1 MNYEVIIKSGAEL
14 DLLEIAKWYES
25 KGEGLGRRFLM
36 DFETKLDV
44 IQKNPYLYQVKYEVV
59 RLGFLKHFP
68 VAVHFTIEEEN
79 IFVHAVLG
87 TRRNPKIW
95 EDG

>member
-1 MNYEVIIKSGAEL
+1 MNYKIIIKSGAEL

-25 KGEGLGRRFLM
+25 KSEGLGRRFLL
-36 DFETKLDV
+36 DFESKLEV
-44 IQKNPYLYQVKYEVV
+44 IQKNPYLYQVKYKTV
-59 RLGFLKHFP
+59 RLGFLKRFP
-68 VAVHFTIEEEN
+68 AAVHFTIEEET

-95 EDG
+95 EGG

>member
-1 MNYEVIIKSGAEL
+1 MSHIIIIKSGAEL

-25 KGEGLGRRFLM
+25 MSEGLGRRFLLA
-36 DFETKLDV
+36 FETKLDV
-44 IQKNPYLYQVKYEVV
+44 IQKNPYLYQVKYKAV
-59 RLGFLKHFP
+59 RLGFLKRFP
-68 VAVHFTIEEEN
+68 VAVHFTVEEEN

-95 EDG
+95 EDS